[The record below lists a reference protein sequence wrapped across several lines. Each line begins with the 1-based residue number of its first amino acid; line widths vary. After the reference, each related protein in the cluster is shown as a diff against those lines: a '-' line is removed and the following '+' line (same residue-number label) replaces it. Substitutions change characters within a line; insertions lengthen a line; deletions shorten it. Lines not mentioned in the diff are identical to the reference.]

1 MRALTMILSL
11 LAAGG
16 ALAAAKPRPFAGL
29 MYGKYAEC
37 EAEFDAAFAAAKEKG
52 KPLAFRMAGKQ
63 GDRYDR
69 ERGLVPLR
77 AGRDIK
83 WVLGKHDELK
93 ALCDWA
99 IATDPGMPAVDRLEL
114 RLSAFVAPL
123 KGEPERIADEIAKT
137 EPGLAGDLPIK
148 ERCIALRNCGRVA
161 NACGNEP
168 LARGLQLYEKRL
180 KPDPERRVYP
190 VRYSRHAVTGPDSWS
205 LLGFEPEKQTM
216 DRPYG
221 GRREFFHT
229 DVATGDRGTVGEGTS
244 KTLPDLSVVCDDWG
258 VHFRFLD
265 FDADAE
271 RIADGLVPGGSYE
284 AYLAPGK
291 NKPYFCMLAR
301 TDGRPLHVMNTLYDH
316 AGHRRVDDADLSKAY
331 SRTTFEKGCVATYV
345 SFSWDIWGDQ
355 IPTDGFRWDF
365 EVVRWGRA
373 GAATWN
379 GLKGV
384 HSRYSWGEL
393 SFELPT
399 EARVRILRR
408 QIVRAKNDYLSEKVT
423 TPAKTGVFDHWQDA
437 DLGDPAFYEVCL
449 APLVKELD
457 GYTAQVTSEMTS
469 DTILELEKTALQKWR
484 DVRYTVSRLRADY
497 LARTLPVK

>member
-16 ALAAAKPRPFAGL
+16 ALAAAKPRPYAGL

-37 EAEFDAAFAAAKEKG
+37 EAEFDAEFAAAKAKG
-52 KPLAFRMAGKQ
+52 RTLAFRGRGKAGEKF
-63 GDRYDR
+63 DR

-83 WVLGKHDELK
+83 WALGKYDDLR

-99 IATDPGMPAVDRLEL
+99 IAADPALPAVDRLEL

-123 KGEPERIADEIAKT
+123 KGTPEEIAAEIAKT
-137 EPGLAGDLPIK
+137 EPGLAGDLSVK

-161 NACGNEP
+161 NACNNEP
-168 LARGLQLYEKRL
+168 LARGLQLYDARL
-180 KPDPERRVYP
+180 APLPARRVYP
-190 VRYSRHAVTGPDSWS
+190 VRYTQHAVTGPDSWT
-205 LLGFEPEKQTM
+205 LLGFEPEKQRM
-216 DRPYG
+216 DRAYG
-221 GRREFFHT
+221 GRREFFQT

-244 KTLPDLSVVCDDWG
+244 KTQPELSVVCDDWG
-258 VHFRFLD
+258 LHIRFLD

-271 RIADGLVPGGSYE
+271 KIADGLVPGGSYE

-291 NKPYFCMLAR
+291 NTPYLCMIAR
-301 TDGRPLHVMNTLYDH
+301 TDGRPLHIMNTLYDH
-316 AGHRRVDDADLSKAY
+316 AGHRRVDATDMTKAY
-331 SRTTFEKGCVATYV
+331 SRTTFEKGCVATYI
-345 SFSWDIWGDQ
+345 SFSWDNWGDQ

-379 GLKGV
+379 GLMGV

-393 SFELPT
+393 AFELPR

-423 TPAKTGVFDHWQDA
+423 TPRKTGVLDHWQDTE
-437 DLGDPAFYEVCL
+437 LGDPAFYEACL

-457 GYTAQVTSEMTS
+457 GYAAQVTPEMTS
-469 DTILELEKTALQKWR
+469 DAILELEKTALPKLR
-484 DVRYTVSRLRADY
+484 DVRYAVSRLRADY
-497 LARTLPVK
+497 LARTLKVK